1 MISLSVGHHNIQL
14 NTQEAAY
21 LAEGLMAEGLMAA
34 ACGRKNP
41 LPAFTSNTLGVLS
54 VAAEGVSSGDDS
66 HFRSNPQQSDQVLTD
81 C

>member
-21 LAEGLMAEGLMAA
+21 LAEGLIAV

-54 VAAEGVSSGDDS
+54 VAAEGVSSEDDS

>member
-21 LAEGLMAEGLMAA
+21 LAEGLMAA

-54 VAAEGVSSGDDS
+54 VTAEDVSSEDDS

>member
-21 LAEGLMAEGLMAA
+21 LAEGLMAA

-54 VAAEGVSSGDDS
+54 VTVESLSSEDDS

>member
-1 MISLSVGHHNIQL
+1 MISLSVGHHHTQL
-14 NTQEAAY
+14 TTHEAAY
-21 LAEGLMAEGLMAA
+21 LAEGLMAA

-41 LPAFTSNTLGVLS
+41 LPAFTSKTLGVLS
-54 VAAEGVSSGDDS
+54 VTAESVSPGVDS

>member
-21 LAEGLMAEGLMAA
+21 LAEGLTAA

-54 VAAEGVSSGDDS
+54 VTTESINSEDDL

>member
-1 MISLSVGHHNIQL
+1 MISLSVGHHSIQL
-14 NTQEAAY
+14 NTREAAY
-21 LAEGLMAEGLMAA
+21 LAEGLMAA
-34 ACGRKNP
+34 ACGRQNP

-54 VAAEGVSSGDDS
+54 VTAESVSSEDGS

>member
-21 LAEGLMAEGLMAA
+21 LAEGLMAA

-41 LPAFTSNTLGVLS
+41 LPAFTSITLGVLY
-54 VAAEGVSSGDDS
+54 VTAEGVSSEAVS

>member
-21 LAEGLMAEGLMAA
+21 LAEGLMAAA
-34 ACGRKNP
+34 YGRKNP

-54 VAAEGVSSGDDS
+54 VLSVTAESVSSADDS

>member
-14 NTQEAAY
+14 NTQEAVY
-21 LAEGLMAEGLMAA
+21 LAEGLMAA

-54 VAAEGVSSGDDS
+54 VTAESVSSGDDS

>member
-14 NTQEAAY
+14 NIQEAAY
-21 LAEGLMAEGLMAA
+21 LAEGLMAA

-54 VAAEGVSSGDDS
+54 VTAESVSPGGDS

>member
-14 NTQEAAY
+14 NTQVAAY
-21 LAEGLMAEGLMAA
+21 LAEGLMAA

-54 VAAEGVSSGDDS
+54 VTAESVSYEDDS